1 MYGDAN
7 GLNEFGFLKYCH
19 FSELFFYLHKVVLQ
33 HFASDAIGTPMAGVQ
48 VRRLLVNHREIDTTY
63 VITFFTF
70 IAHSKGSHFAW
81 VYLSQHCNF
90 QLADMRIKFHANGS
104 HFESVGF
111 HHIKK
116 CALLKQILLTL
127 ERFYLCEINVQ
138 VRAHTHSQTLTLLLV
153 PALWVSTYISHV
165 YPFFTF
171 IPFQSHSSRLLSS
184 CWSHRVLP
192 YIFTCHPPEYDDYD
206 NDELQHINELFCQTK

>member
-1 MYGDAN
+1 MRRR
-7 GLNEFGFLKYCH
+7 
-19 FSELFFYLHKVVLQ
+19 
-33 HFASDAIGTPMAGVQ
+33 
-48 VRRLLVNHREIDTTY
+48 RRLLVNHREIDTTY
-63 VITFFTF
+63 IITFFTF

-104 HFESVGF
+104 NFESVGF

-116 CALLKQILLTL
+116 CALKQIFLML

-138 VRAHTHSQTLTLLLV
+138 VHARTHTHTRTLTLFLV
-153 PALWVSTYISHV
+153 PALRVSTYISHV

-171 IPFQSHSSRLLSS
+171 IRFQSHFSRLLAS
-184 CWSHRVLP
+184 C
-192 YIFTCHPPEYDDYD
+192 
-206 NDELQHINELFCQTK
+206 

>member
-1 MYGDAN
+1 MR
-7 GLNEFGFLKYCH
+7 
-19 FSELFFYLHKVVLQ
+19 
-33 HFASDAIGTPMAGVQ
+33 
-48 VRRLLVNHREIDTTY
+48 VRRC
-63 VITFFTF
+63 
-70 IAHSKGSHFAW
+70 K
-81 VYLSQHCNF
+81 
-90 QLADMRIKFHANGS
+90 RIKWVWIFEILSLFWALFLFAQSSTSAFRIGCHWYTHGWCSSASSSCQPPGNWYNVRHNLFHIHSSLKRIPFRVGLSLAALQFSIGWHANGS